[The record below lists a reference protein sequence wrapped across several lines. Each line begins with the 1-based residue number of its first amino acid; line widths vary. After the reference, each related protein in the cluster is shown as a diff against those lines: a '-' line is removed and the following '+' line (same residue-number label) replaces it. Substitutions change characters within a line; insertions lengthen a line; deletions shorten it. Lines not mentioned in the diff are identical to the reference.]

1 MQLLKRLTLQVLI
14 CASVSLLAACATTMA
29 IDALERR
36 VVCKLWNPT
45 YWRDAWPDDAIE
57 QAKDNNTRRDSVCA
71 SLEKKAN
78 VK

>member
-1 MQLLKRLTLQVLI
+1 
-14 CASVSLLAACATTMA
+14 MA